1 LYIIRGEPYRLGS
14 CVHLT
19 ADDTVIGR
27 ASRNT
32 GPDIVFANQWISR
45 RHVRISRVNGRA
57 YLEDLGSHHGTEI
70 NGQKIAKDTPT
81 PLNSSDIVKLARG
94 MVTFHFS
101 YIFDDQTLEFEPIT
115 NTMRM
120 SAVQSDFSINWEK
133 RECIVDGKTRVIS
146 EKEFAFLQLLHD
158 RANTLVT
165 LDEIKQAVW
174 PERSTTLNGTP
185 DVSLEEINTLVYRI
199 RKKFGRETFLIS
211 AVRGNGYIMEWEK
224 DG

>member
-14 CVHLT
+14 YVHLT
-19 ADDTVIGR
+19 ADETVIGR
-27 ASRNT
+27 ASPDNN
-32 GPDIVFANQWISR
+32 PDIAFANSFVSR

-57 YLEDLGSHHGTEI
+57 YLEDMGSTHGTEI
-70 NGQKIAKDTPT
+70 NGHKIAKNTPT
-81 PLNSSDIVKLARG
+81 PLNSSDIIKLARG
-94 MVTFHFS
+94 MVAFHFS

-115 NTMRM
+115 NTMTM
-120 SAVQSDFSINWEK
+120 NAIPSDFSINWEK
-133 RECIVDGKTRVIS
+133 RECIVDGKPLVMS

-165 LDEIKQAVW
+165 MDEIKRIVW
-174 PERSTTLNGTP
+174 LERSPGVAGTP

-199 RKKFGRETFLIS
+199 RKKYGRETFLIS